1 MLLMCIRL
9 NFNGHFLDII
19 CPNGHILDI
28 YFELFQIISDNKKP
42 RKAFIYGVFLDFPIF
57 C

>member
-1 MLLMCIRL
+1 MRFQL

-28 YFELFQIISDNKKP
+28 YFELFQIVLDNKKP
-42 RKAFIYGVFLDFPIF
+42 RKAFIYGVFLDFLIF